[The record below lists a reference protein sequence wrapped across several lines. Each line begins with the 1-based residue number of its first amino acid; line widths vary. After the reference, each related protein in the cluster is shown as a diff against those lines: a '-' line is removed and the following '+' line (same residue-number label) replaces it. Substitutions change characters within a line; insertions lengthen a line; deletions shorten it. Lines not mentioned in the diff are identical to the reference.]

1 MIIDTKKVKAL
12 LNDKSVSY
20 DHISNVTGLS
30 KGAIYPYRS
39 GKRDISAMSIEVAH
53 KLQTFYENNLKEGN
67 QVDVN
72 IKGIKKAVSEFN
84 KWEEQA
90 RVYFDKKEMK
100 VWTNVYPG
108 GNEAW
113 DDYHDENIV
122 LLTYKRGVIAQD
134 NDYLS
139 MRELQELCIVAL
151 S

>member
-1 MIIDTKKVKAL
+1 M
-12 LNDKSVSY
+12 
-20 DHISNVTGLS
+20 
-30 KGAIYPYRS
+30 
-39 GKRDISAMSIEVAH
+39 
-53 KLQTFYENNLKEGN
+53 
-67 QVDVN
+67 DVN

-122 LLTYKRGVIAQD
+122 SLTYKRGLIAQD

>member
-1 MIIDTKKVKAL
+1 MIIDTKKVESL
-12 LNDKSVSY
+12 LNDKSVTY

-39 GKRDISAMSIEVAH
+39 GKREITAMSIEVAN
-53 KLQTFYENNLKEGN
+53 KLQEMYENLKEEI
-67 QVDVN
+67 QMDVK

-90 RVYFDKKEMK
+90 RVYFDKKELK

-122 LLTYKRGVIAQD
+122 SLTYKRGVIAQD